1 MSTSLESN
9 HGSFGGAMKMAR
21 REQDFCQNYNC
32 CGLQLNSM
40 HDLLEHVRPSSFQ
53 PAVVLGFLC
62 HLYILLTAL
71 SHP

>member
-1 MSTSLESN
+1 MAMSTSLESL

-40 HDLLEHVRPSSFQ
+40 HDLLEHVRSSSAGTSCL
-53 PAVVLGFLC
+53 PRLC
-62 HLYILLTAL
+62 AAG
-71 SHP
+71 